1 MCVLHWPVHGLRES
15 YFVSRNLL
23 HDVLWLRGPLLT
35 VVLSPQHRKMIGCF
49 YEQIGFQHIPQN
61 VVFCIFSRTAL
72 LSMDFGPGHGFRSN
86 GTRGSLLDVQRSI
99 CGTTW
104 SMLSASQL
112 QVQRQFRLPRATF
125 PQVLIATVCRLHC
138 FECMTQFVFTVP
150 AVCTASLVLQ
160 QWVVFTVSTVST
172 TSSSIATVCRP
183 FDCSDFCT
191 SFQRWQQC
199 VVFNVSNVCRSS
211 SGISTLCRIH
221 CTDCVYNFFRF
232 GNSESSYLEGLVQYA
247 GVGQCRCVGPL
258 SAPWASSA
266 SESSSRYVI
275 HILHNQYVVVV
286 HWYTFVQHLL
296 EVKNATTENPNS
308 VGLEAFLNPF
318 SYFIYNYVP

>member
-1 MCVLHWPVHGLRES
+1 LLRRRFVTGDVLLRRHFVEETFCRGDVLLRRGFVRRRFVEETFRRGDVSSRRRFVEETFCKETFCMCVLHWPVHGLRES

-112 QVQRQFRLPRATF
+112 
-125 PQVLIATVCRLHC
+125 
-138 FECMTQFVFTVP
+138 
-150 AVCTASLVLQ
+150 
-160 QWVVFTVSTVST
+160 
-172 TSSSIATVCRP
+172 
-183 FDCSDFCT
+183 
-191 SFQRWQQC
+191 
-199 VVFNVSNVCRSS
+199 
-211 SGISTLCRIH
+211 
-221 CTDCVYNFFRF
+221 
-232 GNSESSYLEGLVQYA
+232 
-247 GVGQCRCVGPL
+247 
-258 SAPWASSA
+258 
-266 SESSSRYVI
+266 
-275 HILHNQYVVVV
+275 
-286 HWYTFVQHLL
+286 
-296 EVKNATTENPNS
+296 
-308 VGLEAFLNPF
+308 
-318 SYFIYNYVP
+318 